1 MNLSAS
7 ISFIPSLT
15 FQAVDK
21 IKSKTKAY
29 ASSLLHTE
37 FLKILNI
44 LAALSSLFI

>member
-7 ISFIPSLT
+7 ISFIPLT

-44 LAALSSLFI
+44 FAALSSLFI